1 MQQQVWYIEPAVVVE
16 RLVECLLCQ
25 RHSLRLAFD
34 DEEGEKPTPIPS
46 LKGREISIDDCIAAK
61 EFTFFPALKGREMK
75 RHLYCDEGGGIA
87 ELLHQPV
94 QQLLTHPL
102 FGRQTHPAMTP
113 LTEDL
118 LFSVLKTSL
127 QNRPLR

>member
-1 MQQQVWYIEPAVVVE
+1 MPQQVRYIEPAVVVE
-16 RLVECLLCQ
+16 RLVECLLRQ
-25 RHSLRLAFD
+25 RHSLRFALD

-102 FGRQTHPAMTP
+102 FGRKAHPAVP
-113 LTEDL
+113 PRAEDL
-118 LFSVLKTSL
+118 LFILVYARTRK
-127 QNRPLR
+127 R